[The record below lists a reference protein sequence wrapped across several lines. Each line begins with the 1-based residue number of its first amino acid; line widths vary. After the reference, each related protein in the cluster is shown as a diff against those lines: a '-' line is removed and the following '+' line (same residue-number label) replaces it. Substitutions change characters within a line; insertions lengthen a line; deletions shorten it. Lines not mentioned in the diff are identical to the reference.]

1 MQKGVVSCILLCLSV
16 RLVLVL
22 LFPQLGSTLDQSVQF
37 STPVTSFRSFQE
49 GIFLLRHHLGLYDGG
64 VVHLPP
70 LLLQLMRFVGSSRML
85 HTIFIIVDCVI
96 VWLLFQIESSLNGT
110 SRCAW
115 IFGVNPLTVLS
126 CVSGSTVAFTYLSL
140 IASIYF
146 IVVTKNSL
154 VSAAMM
160 TITGYLDPCMS
171 VLILPILNF
180 IEGPHRFTKSL
191 IYLMASAITGIY
203 LYIASP
209 FPLDIVYGTRLT
221 FASVSPNMGLW
232 WYFFIEMF
240 EEFIPFFKAVFNLFS
255 MGMIVP
261 ITLRF
266 HDKTYV
272 HPLHCWIVCLG
283 WMILTKPYPTLGE
296 VGIFLSMIPLF
307 DMQGV
312 SILKYMKYPMFTALL
327 FMHGVLLSPI
337 FYHLWIDLGSGNS
350 NFFYAIS
357 LVYGLAL
364 GLLITDIMWGVIR
377 LEHDQGKPNYS
388 RKLTQV

>member
-1 MQKGVVSCILLCLSV
+1 MQRGIVSCVLLCLSV

-37 STPVTSFRSFQE
+37 STPVTSFRSLQE
-49 GIFLLRHHLGLYDGG
+49 GIFLLKHNLGLYDGG

-70 LLLQLMRFVGSSRML
+70 LLLQLTSFAGSSKWL
-85 HTIFIIVDCVI
+85 HAIFILVDCVI
-96 VWLLFQIESSLNGT
+96 VWLLFQLERYLNNT
-110 SRCAW
+110 CRCAW
-115 IFGVNPLTVLS
+115 IYSVNPLTVLS
-126 CVSGSTVAFTYLSL
+126 CVSGSTIAFTYLSL
-140 IASIYF
+140 IASVYF
-146 IVVTKNSL
+146 IVVKKNSL
-154 VSAAMM
+154 ISAIMM
-160 TITGYLDPCMS
+160 TTAGYLDPCMS
-171 VLILPILNF
+171 VLLLPMLNF
-180 IEGPHRFTKSL
+180 ILGPHRVLKTL
-191 IYLMASAITGIY
+191 IYIITSIIAGIY
-203 LYIASP
+203 LYISSP
-209 FPLDIVYGTRLT
+209 FALDIVYGTRLT

-240 EEFIPFFKAVFNLFS
+240 QEFIPFFKAVFNIFS
-255 MGMIVP
+255 MGMVVP

-272 HPLHCWIVCLG
+272 HPLHCWILCLG

-296 VGIFLSMIPLF
+296 VGIFLSMLPLF
-307 DMQGV
+307 DLNGV
-312 SILKYMKYPMFTALL
+312 SILKYMKYPMFTTLL
-327 FMHGVLLSPI
+327 FLHGVLLSPI

-357 LVYGLAL
+357 LVYALAL

-377 LEHDQGKPNYS
+377 LEHDRGKPNYS